1 MFQRLLSLTRRRLRG
16 GSERDVALL
25 YLATLASTDPDDRT
39 LVITAAETS
48 GPIGEQLTVFKRASR
63 LLLDWGYSV
72 AESLRHASIRET
84 GPFKELSEKLSRASN
99 IGLRLSHVVKNEYE
113 KTREYLRTN
122 FERSMD
128 RVKTIGD
135 VQATLMSSSSFLLI
149 SLSVMSVVF
158 SGVDSR
164 MIIYSVAAAL
174 FSVVVLL
181 SLYVSRVS
189 GSDSLVSPPG
199 YREWWLQVSEPLALA
214 YLASC
219 LVVLPLIAILMD
231 PDIGGWAFL
240 IIGLSGVVLAS
251 LLVYRL
257 RQVQRIDRELPFLM
271 KSLGESLSTLQVVE
285 KAIAALLINDYGE
298 LTRHLKRLYLRIKSG
313 ISTHVAFRFLISETN
328 SRHVFESCSAL
339 VEGIDKGA
347 PMSELGRLLYDYLN
361 DRLSMRRRREQVSSY
376 IKGILIP
383 TSITVS
389 GVMGL
394 MSSLFSLLFMY
405 SSLTSQILPLTPGI
419 TPSEMNVVLLSMI
432 LINSAGSGIVIHLA
446 ERKSLIHLCLYFC
459 MILAASTAIFLFM
472 KLVSGSL
479 FESLTSYTEAIKEAV
494 G

>member
-1 MFQRLLSLTRRRLRG
+1 MRRRHG
-16 GSERDVALL
+16 EGSEREVALL
-25 YLATLASTDPDDRT
+25 YLAALASTEPDDRT

-48 GPIGEQLTVFKRASR
+48 GPIGEQLSVFKRASR

-72 AESLRHASIRET
+72 SESLRHSSLREA
-84 GPFKELSEKLSRASN
+84 GSLRELSEKLSRASN

-113 KTREYLRTN
+113 KTREYLRIG

-135 VQATLMSSSSFLLI
+135 VQATLMSSSSFLLV
-149 SLSVMSVVF
+149 SLSIMSVVF

-164 MIIYSVAAAL
+164 LIIYSVAAAL

-181 SLYVSRVS
+181 SFYVSRVS

-199 YREWWLQVSEPLALA
+199 YREWWLEVSEPFSLI
-214 YLASC
+214 YFMSC
-219 LVVLPLIAILMD
+219 LIILPLATLFLGPDTSWWSYLILSVA
-231 PDIGGWAFL
+231 GSVF
-240 IIGLSGVVLAS
+240 AS
-251 LLVYRL
+251 FLVYRM
-257 RQVQRIDRELPFLM
+257 RRISRIERELPFLM
-271 KSLGESLSTLQVVE
+271 KSMGESMSTLQIVE
-285 KAIAALLINDYGE
+285 KAVAALLINDYGE
-298 LTRHLKRLYLRIKSG
+298 LTRHLRRLYLRIRSG
-313 ISTHVAFRFLISETN
+313 ISIPVAFRFLVMETN
-328 SRHVFESCSAL
+328 SRHVYEACSVL

-347 PMSELGRLLYDYLN
+347 PMSELGRMLYDHLN

-383 TSITVS
+383 TAVTVS

-405 SSLTSQILPLTPGI
+405 SSLTSQILPLTPGV
-419 TPSEMNVVLLSMI
+419 TPSEMAAVLMFMI
-432 LINSAGSGIVIHLA
+432 LVNSAGSGMVIHLA
-446 ERKSLIHLCLYFC
+446 ERKSWIHLCLYFSI
-459 MILAASTAIFLFM
+459 ILAASISTYLFM
-472 KLVSGSL
+472 KLISDSL
-479 FESLTSYTEAIKEAV
+479 FESLTSYTEDIKEAV